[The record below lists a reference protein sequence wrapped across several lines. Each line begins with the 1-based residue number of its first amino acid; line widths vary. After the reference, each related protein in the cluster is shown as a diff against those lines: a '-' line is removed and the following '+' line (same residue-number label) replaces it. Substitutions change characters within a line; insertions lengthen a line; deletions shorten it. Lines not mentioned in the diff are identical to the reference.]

1 MRKAIGVLLTV
12 VVLCASCEVEK
23 GHITRVIDSEVLIY
37 PDYKN
42 VVIPSNIAPM
52 NFAVLGDVG
61 DYALQI
67 EAPSKTLWVRAKNND
82 FDIPLHEWHELLADA
97 KGGRLTMTIATR
109 EKDDWVGTTPFEM
122 RVVSDSIDE
131 YITYRL
137 IPPGY
142 VGWYKMGIYQCS
154 LSTSEQSVIF
164 ENTHTHANCVNC
176 HTVGSQSSSRT
187 LFHMRGECA
196 GTYLM
201 KEGEIARLDTKTDST
216 ISAFVYPAWH
226 PDGRYIAFSTNS
238 TAQTFHTA
246 HRDRIEVFDYSSD
259 IIVYDTELN
268 EVFYSPLLK
277 ASDCCETFPTFSP
290 DGKWL
295 YFCTSPEV
303 KDVEL
308 NYSQVHYSL
317 CRIAFDAERGGFGN
331 IVDTLYNA
339 EQTGRSVSFPRV
351 SPDGRIVVFVL
362 SNYGNFS
369 IWHSDADLYSMSLD
383 GERKLKILDEI
394 NSSDVESYH
403 SWSKNGRW
411 MVFSSRRDDGLYT
424 RPYFAYYDE
433 EGKWYKPFMLPQK
446 STSQFYKRLD
456 MSYNVPEFMDGPS
469 EFSMR
474 DILNVAKEES
484 KRVCLR

>member
-1 MRKAIGVLLTV
+1 M
-12 VVLCASCEVEK
+12 
-23 GHITRVIDSEVLIY
+23 
-37 PDYKN
+37 
-42 VVIPSNIAPM
+42 
-52 NFAVLGDVG
+52 
-61 DYALQI
+61 
-67 EAPSKTLWVRAKNND
+67 
-82 FDIPLHEWHELLADA
+82 
-97 KGGRLTMTIATR
+97 
-109 EKDDWVGTTPFEM
+109 
-122 RVVSDSIDE
+122 
-131 YITYRL
+131 
-137 IPPGY
+137 
-142 VGWYKMGIYQCS
+142 
-154 LSTSEQSVIF
+154 
-164 ENTHTHANCVNC
+164 
-176 HTVGSQSSSRT
+176 
-187 LFHMRGECA
+187 
-196 GTYLM
+196 
-201 KEGEIARLDTKTDST
+201 
-216 ISAFVYPAWH
+216 
-226 PDGRYIAFSTNS
+226 
-238 TAQTFHTA
+238 
-246 HRDRIEVFDYSSD
+246 
-259 IIVYDTELN
+259 
-268 EVFYSPLLK
+268 
-277 ASDCCETFPTFSP
+277 
-290 DGKWL
+290 
-295 YFCTSPEV
+295 
-303 KDVEL
+303 EL

-369 IWHSDADLYSMSLD
+369 IWHSDAALYSMSLD

-446 STSQFYKRLD
+446 SPSQFYKRLD